1 MAKTDS
7 NLYRIK
13 VLSANC
19 RGLKEKCKRIDVL
32 NYFKNKNADIIC
44 IQDTHLTESDAFD
57 LKKYWQGNFILHGE
71 RHNARGVAIFFG
83 ENFEYKIL
91 NTDKD
96 TEGNMILADIEINET
111 KFRLINMYGPN
122 TNNEEFYTSITKKIT
137 ENEQDY
143 LIWCGD
149 FNLTLNPQLDSN
161 NYVNINNPKN
171 RNIVIN
177 VIQEHNLTDIFRH
190 YNPDK
195 KRYTWHKSKPL
206 KQARLD
212 YFLVSSSFTD
222 LIINTD
228 IKPSYRSDHSILEL
242 SFSIS
247 NFKRGKGTWKLNTSF
262 LKEKDFVTLVN
273 RCIKEEYQKYAF
285 PVYSPQYLYNVAN
298 DIGLNIDYDL
308 FLEVV
313 LLRIRGE
320 AIKYGSMKKRLSNQ
334 QQKQL
339 EREIEQLET
348 VTKDNDLD
356 LEKLESKK
364 KELVEFRQKEMQGHL
379 IRSRTQWVIEGEK
392 PTKYFCALEHKNYM
406 DKTIKCLKT
415 KNQTVTRKQEEILQ
429 EVKNYY
435 EELFKSKD
443 NMLHNFNLQTLL
455 QGQNIKRIT
464 DAEAK
469 NIEGYLTV
477 QEISY
482 ALKNT
487 KNNKSPGLDGFPA
500 EFFKVFWNSLKHCV
514 TKAINASFNKGLM
527 SLSLRQCVI
536 TCLPKNGKMRENI
549 QNWRPLSM
557 LSVVYKLCSAAIA
570 NRIKPLLNKIIDET
584 QCGFVQG
591 RYIGECTR
599 LVYDVLSYTE
609 DMQIPGMLV
618 LLDFQKAFDSI
629 SWTFIYKTLSFLGFS
644 QNFLKWIKL
653 FNTEIK
659 ARVIQ
664 SGYLSDPFSI
674 QCGCRQG
681 DPISAYIFI
690 LAAQVLTLFIKNNN
704 DIKGIVIG
712 NSEYKMTQ
720 FADDTTL
727 ILDGTTNSLE
737 AALNILEIFGSI
749 SGLKVN
755 TEKTQIV
762 WIGKKKTLKRKNCL
776 QKLYM
781 DNGNEF

>member
-1 MAKTDS
+1 
-7 NLYRIK
+7 
-13 VLSANC
+13 
-19 RGLKEKCKRIDVL
+19 
-32 NYFKNKNADIIC
+32 
-44 IQDTHLTESDAFD
+44 
-57 LKKYWQGNFILHGE
+57 
-71 RHNARGVAIFFG
+71 
-83 ENFEYKIL
+83 
-91 NTDKD
+91 
-96 TEGNMILADIEINET
+96 
-111 KFRLINMYGPN
+111 
-122 TNNEEFYTSITKKIT
+122 
-137 ENEQDY
+137 
-143 LIWCGD
+143 
-149 FNLTLNPQLDSN
+149 
-161 NYVNINNPKN
+161 
-171 RNIVIN
+171 
-177 VIQEHNLTDIFRH
+177 
-190 YNPDK
+190 
-195 KRYTWHKSKPL
+195 
-206 KQARLD
+206 
-212 YFLVSSSFTD
+212 
-222 LIINTD
+222 
-228 IKPSYRSDHSILEL
+228 
-242 SFSIS
+242 
-247 NFKRGKGTWKLNTSF
+247 
-262 LKEKDFVTLVN
+262 
-273 RCIKEEYQKYAF
+273 
-285 PVYSPQYLYNVAN
+285 
-298 DIGLNIDYDL
+298 
-308 FLEVV
+308 
-313 LLRIRGE
+313 
-320 AIKYGSMKKRLSNQ
+320 
-334 QQKQL
+334 
-339 EREIEQLET
+339 
-348 VTKDNDLD
+348 
-356 LEKLESKK
+356 
-364 KELVEFRQKEMQGHL
+364 MQGHL
-379 IRSRTQWVIEGEK
+379 IRSRTQWVVEGEK

-415 KNQTVTRKQEEILQ
+415 KNHTVTRKQDEILQ
-429 EVKNYY
+429 EIKNYY

-443 NMLHNFNLQTLL
+443 NMLTNFDLQTLL

-514 TKAINASFNKGLM
+514 TKAINTSFNKGLM
-527 SLSLRQCVI
+527 SLFLRQCVI

-549 QNWRPLSM
+549 QNWRPLSKI
-557 LSVVYKLCSAAIA
+557 SVVYKLCSAAIA

-599 LVYDVLSYTE
+599 LVYDILSYTE

-629 SWTFIYKTLSFLGFS
+629 SWTFMYKTLSFMGFS

-653 FNTEIK
+653 FNTEIE

-681 DPISAYIFI
+681 DPILAYIFI

-712 NSEYKMTQ
+712 TSEYKMTQ

-727 ILDGTTNSLE
+727 ILDGTIGSLE

-762 WIGKKKTLKRKNCL
+762 WIGKKNI
-776 QKLYM
+776 QKKKLPVKVIH
-781 DNGNEF
+781 GRQ